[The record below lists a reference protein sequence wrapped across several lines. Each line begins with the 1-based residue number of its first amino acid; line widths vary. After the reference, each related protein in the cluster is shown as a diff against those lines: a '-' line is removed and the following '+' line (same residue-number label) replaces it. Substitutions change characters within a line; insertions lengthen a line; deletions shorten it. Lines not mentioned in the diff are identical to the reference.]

1 LPILL
6 GGPSGS
12 GKSSLGQFLEGQ
24 GWLHL
29 EADKSG
35 TNGIDD
41 LGLHEVWDS
50 FDKQCNSGPLAQEL
64 EQRRVKAGRVRVILT
79 LPSTPLSAS
88 HLERA
93 GGVLLIRFLAGP
105 PEACL
110 RSFMK
115 REAAANE
122 AHWNTHNKDII
133 AALND
138 PAYARYKLAAFHED
152 GLTRVTWEVLARRLF
167 ELSWPS
173 DNASIRPVA
182 DRMDNL

>member
-1 LPILL
+1 MPILL

-29 EADKSG
+29 EADRSG

-50 FDKQCNSGPLAQEL
+50 FDKRCDPGSLAQEL
-64 EQRRVKAGRVRVILT
+64 ERRRVDAGRIRVILT
-79 LPSTPLSAS
+79 LPSTPLSAT

-93 GGVLLIRFLAGP
+93 AGVLLIRFLAGP

-122 AHWNTHNKDII
+122 AHWNAHNKCII

-138 PAYARYKLAAFHED
+138 PAYARHKIVAFHED
-152 GLTRVTWEVLARRLF
+152 GHTRVTKEVLGQRLF
-167 ELSWPS
+167 ELSMPS
-173 DNASIRPVA
+173 DV
-182 DRMDNL
+182 